1 MTIVKPA
8 HFVVVPLAM
17 WGHLRPL
24 LQLSLNLLFLHPHLH
39 LTILVT
45 PSTALRVESEL
56 KSTSFAHIY
65 TKSPSG
71 SGISSPISETGAGK
85 ATHHTT
91 LAEQQQEDKA
101 IVDRLQ
107 VITCISP
114 EFHLPDEWTPETM
127 AQEGR
132 DYARTLPSFIKAL
145 MSRGHRLDGTINK
158 FEDIPLSF
166 MIYDC
171 FQTFIPNVMNGITSE
186 IERPSIPLIGFIPSN
201 AAATYHTLAI
211 EEKGGSFAKMRR
223 LVDEDIVRGRDVL
236 EAYAE
241 HGFKTEGIVKTIP
254 GLPPKFDSKLTSFD
268 IMSGVRPNFDTI
280 PMPPQA
286 FMSIIPSYKAVND
299 SATKGLICP
308 TSADLELEA
317 VEALEKEL
325 NKRIYMVGPRFP
337 DAVWAGELPERKA
350 KNEDDERVFTFLD
363 KMGKKYGPN
372 SVIYVSLGS
381 LFFPV
386 LRPELIKY
394 ILESLKESGFPFV
407 FAHASGIV
415 QVPQELLDELKDDE
429 NCCAVKCAPQ
439 WDVVNHD
446 ATGYFLSHC
455 GSNSTAEAMLAELP
469 MVCMPFAADQGE
481 FTSMLSEIYKVAID
495 LKQVKTFSKPEFN
508 KLYDGTVIVGTEE
521 AIRAELKE
529 TWDKIRGL
537 EGRDMR
543 QRMKELKATV
553 KKSWESGKSKKDML
567 ALGTCFE

>member
-24 LQLSLNLLFLHPHLH
+24 LHLSLNLLSLHPHLH

-45 PSTALRVESEL
+45 PSTAPRVESEL

-65 TKSPSG
+65 TKSPSA
-71 SGISSPISETGAGK
+71 SGISTPTSDTVAGK

-91 LAEQQQEDKA
+91 LAEQRHEDKA

-114 EFHLPDEWTPETM
+114 KFHLPDQWTPETM
-127 AQEGR
+127 AQEGI
-132 DYARTLPSFIKAL
+132 DYAKTLPSFIKGL
-145 MSRGHRLDGTINK
+145 MSREHRLDGTINK
-158 FEDIPLSF
+158 FEDIPLNF

-171 FQTFIPNVMNGITSE
+171 FQTFIPDVMKGVTSE
-186 IERPSIPLIGFIPSN
+186 IQRPSIPLIGFIPSN
-201 AAATYHTLAI
+201 AAATYHTLAR
-211 EEKGGSFAKMRR
+211 EENGGSFAKMQR
-223 LVDEDIVRGRDVL
+223 LVDEDIARGRDVL

-254 GLPPKFDSKLTSFD
+254 GLPPKFDYEWW
-268 IMSGVRPNFDTI
+268 PNFATI
-280 PMPPQA
+280 PMPPEA
-286 FMSIIPSYKAVND
+286 FMSILPSYKAVND

-308 TSADLELEA
+308 TSADLEPEA
-317 VEALEKEL
+317 AVALEKEL
-325 NKRIYMVGPRFP
+325 GKRIYMVSPQFP
-337 DAVWAGELPERKA
+337 DAVWAGEYPKRKA

-394 ILESLKESGFPFV
+394 ILESLQESGFPFV
-407 FAHASGIV
+407 FAHASGIA
-415 QVPQELLDELKDDE
+415 QVPPELLDELKDDE
-429 NCCAVKCAPQ
+429 NCCVVKFAPQ
-439 WDVVNHD
+439 WDVVNHK

-481 FTSMLSEIYKVAID
+481 FTAMLSEIYRVAID
-495 LKQVKTFSKPEFN
+495 LRQVKTFTKPEFN
-508 KLYDGTVIVGTEE
+508 KLYDGTIIAGTEE
-521 AIRAELKE
+521 AIKAELKE
-529 TWDKIRGL
+529 TWDKIRGP
-537 EGRDMR
+537 EGEAMR
-543 QRMKELKATV
+543 QRLKELKAVV
-553 KKSWESGKSKKDML
+553 KQGWESGRSKRDMV
-567 ALGTCFE
+567 ALGTSL